1 MRRHSGG
8 LRSQRQGCS
17 ATSSEE
23 SSVRRHP
30 STDPPDG
37 DSRALIVEQVPRT
50 LSQSTT
56 NRYTSI
62 GADTRITGSA
72 SGFVEVALGG
82 DRSAVAV
89 TLGGGIFV
97 ADAASSPVSSVIT
110 IDPVRIL
117 DRCTDVGLTG
127 PFVSGVSQ
135 KLQVT
140 GSVPMATGPQTAA
153 PPAAA
158 GVLLNMT
165 AVEPTANGLLSVRP
179 GDATGVPSTSFNSVD
194 GVIDTP
200 MVFGP

>member
-1 MRRHSGG
+1 MWAGAGRSLSGG
-8 LRSQRQGCS
+8 EQADGVLDANKGDRCDGTLAGSDRSARAARQRRPKNRAS
-17 ATSSEE
+17 LPWA
-23 SSVRRHP
+23 
-30 STDPPDG
+30 PDG
-37 DSRALIVEQVPRT
+37 DSRGLIVEQVPRT

-62 GADTRITGSA
+62 GADTRRTGSA

-97 ADAASSPVSSVIT
+97 ADATSSPVSSVIT

-140 GSVPMATGPQTAA
+140 GSVPMATGT
-153 PPAAA
+153 
-158 GVLLNMT
+158 
-165 AVEPTANGLLSVRP
+165 
-179 GDATGVPSTSFNSVD
+179 
-194 GVIDTP
+194 
-200 MVFGP
+200 